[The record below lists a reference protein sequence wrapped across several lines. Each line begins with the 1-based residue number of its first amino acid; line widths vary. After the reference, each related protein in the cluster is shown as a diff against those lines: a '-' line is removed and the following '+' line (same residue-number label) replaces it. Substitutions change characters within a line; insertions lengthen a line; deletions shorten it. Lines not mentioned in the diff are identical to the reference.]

1 MPVRKIKF
9 NEDSNG
15 DYLVAFAE
23 VGSGSS
29 AYLIPTT
36 VLRDEVGNQLKF
48 NADGEINVRVMS
60 SSADR
65 GQSGVNGSVSVGTS
79 NTLIL
84 SASSARRSIWLSNT
98 SSSNTVW
105 ISVGA
110 SASLNSGIMLPPM
123 STILLDKSPCASVS
137 GVSLASTTVAFTAEM
152 D

>member
-60 SSADR
+60 SS
-65 GQSGVNGSVSVGTS
+65 S
-79 NTLIL
+79 
-84 SASSARRSIWLSNT
+84 
-98 SSSNTVW
+98 
-105 ISVGA
+105 
-110 SASLNSGIMLPPM
+110 
-123 STILLDKSPCASVS
+123 
-137 GVSLASTTVAFTAEM
+137 
-152 D
+152 